1 MDDKSEVRQSNEEH
15 QRRFHEWLDSNLAA
29 NSSLVSTNDYEA
41 IKAALK
47 GKSKPSY
54 NLKRRLERNKFKL
67 VSHEGLGFY
76 DALCVPANGSQIQVG
91 IP

>member
-1 MDDKSEVRQSNEEH
+1 MDDTAEVGQSYEEH
-15 QRRFHEWLDSNLAA
+15 RKRFHEWLDTNLAA
-29 NSSLVSTNDYEA
+29 NSSIVSTHGYEA

-54 NLKRRLERNKFKL
+54 NLKRRLERNKFTL
-67 VSHEGLGFY
+67 VSHEGLGFH
-76 DALCVPANGSQIQVG
+76 DALCVPANGSQIKVG